1 MQSSFSCFSHFS
13 KYSSINEES
22 ETNDL
27 LYRTINE
34 HSVSLEKGE
43 KINILA
49 MNGKEYDDVCISL
62 IGHQTTQKIGL
73 LNDDMPYT
81 YNVTVSG
88 EYAVYAGKNQLN
100 VTDEIMIEHLCNM
113 ADGLYSLD

>member
-1 MQSSFSCFSHFS
+1 TDGV

-49 MNGKEYDDVCISL
+49 MNGKEYEDVCISL
-62 IGHQTTQKIGL
+62 IGQQTTQVTNGDGEKWSIQL
-73 LNDDMPYT
+73 FPVLIVSRHK
-81 YNVTVSG
+81 NV
-88 EYAVYAGKNQLN
+88 
-100 VTDEIMIEHLCNM
+100 I
-113 ADGLYSLD
+113 